1 MYIYIYIYNTA
12 GALLVAAVDEV
23 VQHAAGHAGNVAL
36 RHLPALRSTGIIYIY
51 IVIVT
56 IILTLYYSYQ
66 III

>member
-51 IVIVT
+51 IS
-56 IILTLYYSYQ
+56 L
-66 III
+66 